1 MKSRANDPMR
11 THHHQHPHR
20 GLFSY
25 TLYATVLLFPPL
37 EFGEELVLQRTPQT
51 LTLVG
56 ELEEDDDEDD
66 LEDDEDE
73 DDDDDDEAD
82 EEVEVLLKFEHRD
95 KEYNLVR
102 FLDPI
107 LLVGRQ
113 DPDNAERCLL
123 LTAEESDKVMPRLE
137 GLFLDFHMQDN
148 PDGILP

>member
-1 MKSRANDPMR
+1 
-11 THHHQHPHR
+11 
-20 GLFSY
+20 
-25 TLYATVLLFPPL
+25 
-37 EFGEELVLQRTPQT
+37 
-51 LTLVG
+51 LVG
-56 ELEEDDDEDD
+56 ELEEDDDEDE
-66 LEDDEDE
+66 LE
-73 DDDDDDEAD
+73 DDDDDEDDDAD

-102 FLDPI
+102 FMDPI

-123 LTAEESDKVMPRLE
+123 LTPEESDRVMPLLE

>member
-1 MKSRANDPMR
+1 MLSHF
-11 THHHQHPHR
+11 T
-20 GLFSY
+20 
-25 TLYATVLLFPPL
+25 

-56 ELEEDDDEDD
+56 ELEEDDDED
-66 LEDDEDE
+66 EFEDEDE
-73 DDDDDDEAD
+73 DDDDDDDDDGAD

-102 FLDPI
+102 FMDPI

-123 LTAEESDKVMPRLE
+123 LTPEESDRVMPLLE